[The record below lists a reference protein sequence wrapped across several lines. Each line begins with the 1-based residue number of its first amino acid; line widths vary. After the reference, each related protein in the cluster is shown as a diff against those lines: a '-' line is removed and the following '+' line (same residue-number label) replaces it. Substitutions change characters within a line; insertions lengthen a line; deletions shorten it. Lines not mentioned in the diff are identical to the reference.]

1 MKNIFFLAVSK
12 LDLKMKKPM
21 LCCFEWIVFLELN
34 FAVAFLLIRKTWDDR
49 FVSKMGGWRVLIN
62 GGGNDLRTMNSIL
75 WRFTEK
81 IDF

>member
-1 MKNIFFLAVSK
+1 MKIIFFLAVSK

-21 LCCFEWIVFLELN
+21 LCCFERIVFIELN

-62 GGGNDLRTMNSIL
+62 GGGDDLRTMNSIL